1 MKSELE
7 TQDIEAISQKIIE
20 KLKPLLTDNGKSNG
34 ADDVIFT
41 PQGLAEYLGV
51 DVSWVYKSV
60 SNRNI
65 PYLKIGKYVRFRKK
79 AIDKWLESKSTRPI
93 PISR

>member
-7 TQDIEAISQKIIE
+7 PQDIEAISHLIIE
-20 KLKPLLTDNGKSNG
+20 KLKPLLIDAGKSNG
-34 ADDVIFT
+34 TGDVIFT
-41 PQGLAEYLGV
+41 SQDLAKYLCV

-65 PYLKIGKYVRFRKK
+65 PYFKIGKYVRFRKK
-79 AIDKWLESKSTRPI
+79 DIDKWLESKFTRPV
-93 PISR
+93 PTMR